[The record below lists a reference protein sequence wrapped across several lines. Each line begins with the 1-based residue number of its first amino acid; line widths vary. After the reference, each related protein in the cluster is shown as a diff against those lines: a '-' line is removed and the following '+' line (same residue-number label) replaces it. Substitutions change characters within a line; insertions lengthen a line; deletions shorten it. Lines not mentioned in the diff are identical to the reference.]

1 MLDIHRELRELC
13 ERQGEALK
21 KLAAERDAAR
31 KNVSTLTQWHGEA
44 QERAADLEA
53 QLEASF
59 ATMRRISAERDAA
72 ATHCRDTITAMAEEL
87 KRAPRG
93 NAVHRALMIARE
105 ALEGGQ
111 TWPEAN
117 EQGGRK

>member
-21 KLAAERDAAR
+21 KLAAERDEARVLAGDLSAQLAAAFQSMQRINTEAAR
-31 KNVSTLTQWHGEA
+31 YRLA
-44 QERAADLEA
+44 L
-53 QLEASF
+53 
-59 ATMRRISAERDAA
+59 
-72 ATHCRDTITAMAEEL
+72 TAMAEEL

-117 EQGGRK
+117 ERGPQ